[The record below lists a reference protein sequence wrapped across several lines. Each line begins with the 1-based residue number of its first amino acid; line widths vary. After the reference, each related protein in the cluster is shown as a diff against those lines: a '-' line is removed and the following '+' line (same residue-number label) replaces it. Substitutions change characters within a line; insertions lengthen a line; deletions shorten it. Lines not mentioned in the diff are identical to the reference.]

1 MAFAVGVEAGTG
13 IELRPSPFACLDT
26 LHPFAL
32 SLSKGRHTPARGFDK
47 LSPNGGRGAHRS
59 GGTGHCLPP
68 DTDTPNPPAPDTP
81 HPFAPD
87 TPHPFAL
94 SLSKGRYT
102 AARGFDKLSPNGRR
116 GAHRSGGTGHCLPPD
131 TDTPNPP
138 APDTPHPF
146 ALSTPHPFA
155 LSLSKGRHT
164 AARGFDKLS
173 PNGRR
178 GAYRSGGT
186 GHCLAPDTDTPHPFA
201 LSLSKGRP

>member
-1 MAFAVGVEAGTG
+1 MAGFTVGVEVSQ
-13 IELRPSPFACLDT
+13 L
-26 LHPFAL
+26 
-32 SLSKGRHTPARGFDK
+32 PARPVRAELVEG
-47 LSPNGGRGAHRS
+47 LAHRCAGLRQAQPEREERGVS
-59 GGTGHCLPP
+59 ERRNGLLPRAGHG
-68 DTDTPNPPAPDTP
+68 
-81 HPFAPD
+81 H
-87 TPHPFAL
+87 PHPFAL
-94 SLSKGRYT
+94 S
-102 AARGFDKLSPNGRR
+102 
-116 GAHRSGGTGHCLPPD
+116 
-131 TDTPNPP
+131 
-138 APDTPHPF
+138 TPHPF